1 VQRLTQIFL
10 SLFSLRTLVLLSV
23 VWLLARG
30 PMLQIALDARDKV
43 QTYLFRLAL
52 HLSDL
57 PLPRTQITV
66 IHVPDIEYE
75 RWLVDLAGAGSLE
88 QLLGNMDDDALVGLV
103 LEQPLVMVQPVAESM
118 LQEIQ
123 QGRRTRDPLYE
134 DVNNV
139 LARREG
145 LTQLLTSKRLVLG
158 LMDQSSHFYRRIP
171 VQESFLQYP
180 QLVRDWLWPWPEPV
194 PTPVVSPLLQYFP
207 IDSAPRQARRL
218 ASLED
223 DKVIPMFPL
232 QFWAASENLHSPEN
246 MTKVLNWRRDRGFNL
261 GAEQIRTS
269 VTAEIVPVYGAYSG
283 IRTSMRQIT
292 LGAALAGNT
301 LSGWIL
307 LGRDGS
313 ATLEQSAQ
321 VIASLGDRA
330 FLYEPAWWSLAQKA
344 LLTSLAIYLMAL
356 LPMLALRWVIGVT
369 SVVLA
374 GLASTQVVGQIFA
387 GFWLPVGDLLL
398 FSAGGCIAML
408 IWRWQR
414 QQWHRLVE
422 RADQSALTLASRAV
436 EEVRLQD
443 ALGDLRNCRTTPTT
457 LELFYNIAERYEE
470 QGERE
475 ESLAVLRELRR
486 RRFRYRDVGARI
498 KRLRASILYR
508 QTKSA
513 EEDAD
518 TLVSEPAS
526 SLDAHH

>member
-1 VQRLTQIFL
+1 MHRLTQFFL
-10 SLFSLRTLVLLSV
+10 SLFSLRSLVLVSA

-30 PMLQIALDARDKV
+30 PLPQPALDLRDKV

-52 HLSDL
+52 HISDL
-57 PLPRTQITV
+57 PQPQTQITV

-88 QLLGNMDDDALVGLV
+88 QLLAHMDEDALVGMV
-103 LEQPLVMVQPVAESM
+103 LEQPLVMVQPVAESL

-123 QGRRTRDPLYE
+123 QGRRTRDHLYQ
-134 DVNNV
+134 DANNV

-145 LTQLLTSKRLVLG
+145 LTQVLTSKRLVLG

-171 VQESFLQYP
+171 VQESFPQYP
-180 QLVRDWLWPWPEPV
+180 QFVRDWLWPWPAPL
-194 PTPVVSPLLQYFP
+194 PSQVVSPLLQYFP

-218 ASLED
+218 ASLEG

-269 VTAEIVPVYGAYSG
+269 VTAEVVPVYGAYSG
-283 IRTSMRQIT
+283 IRTSMKQIT

-330 FLYEPAWWSLAQKA
+330 FLFEPAWWSLAQKA
-344 LLTSLAIYLMAL
+344 LLAGLAIYILAL
-356 LPMLALRWVIGVT
+356 LPNMPMRWVAGVT
-369 SVVLA
+369 SFVLA
-374 GLASTQVVGQIFA
+374 GVAAAQVTGQIFG

-398 FSAGGCIAML
+398 FGIGGCAAML
-408 IWRWQR
+408 IWRLQR
-414 QQWHRLVE
+414 QEWDRVAQ
-422 RADQSALTLASRAV
+422 RADQSCLALADRAV
-436 EEVRLQD
+436 DEGNLED
-443 ALGDLRNCRTTPTT
+443 ALKNVRNCRTTPAA
-457 LELFYNIAERYEE
+457 LELFYRIAARYEE
-470 QGERE
+470 KGELE
-475 ESLAVLRELRR
+475 ESLAALRELRR
-486 RRFRYRDVGARI
+486 RRFRYRDVGQRI
-498 KRLRASILYR
+498 KHLRASILYR
-508 QTKSA
+508 QSRPV
-513 EEDAD
+513 EEVAG
-518 TLVSEPAS
+518 TLGSEPAS
-526 SLDAHH
+526 S

>member
-1 VQRLTQIFL
+1 MHRLTQFFL
-10 SLFSLRTLVLLSV
+10 SLFSLRTLVLLSA

-30 PMLQIALDARDKV
+30 PLPQLALDTRDKV

-52 HLSDL
+52 HISNL
-57 PLPRTQITV
+57 PLPQTQITV

-88 QLLGNMDDDALVGLV
+88 QLFAHMDEDALVGMV
-103 LEQPLVMVQPVAESM
+103 LEQPLVMVQPMAESM

-123 QGRRTRDPLYE
+123 QGRRTRDHLYE

-145 LTQLLTSKRLVLG
+145 LTQVLTSKRLVLG

-180 QLVRDWLWPWPEPV
+180 QLVRDWLWPWPEPL
-194 PTPVVSPLLQYFP
+194 PTQVVSPLLQYFP
-207 IDSAPRQARRL
+207 IDSAPSQARRL
-218 ASLED
+218 ASLEG

-232 QFWAASENLHSPEN
+232 QFWAASQNLHSPEN
-246 MTKVLNWRRDRGFNL
+246 MTKVLHWRRDRGFHL

-330 FLYEPAWWSLAQKA
+330 FLFEPAWWSLAQKA
-344 LLTSLAIYLMAL
+344 LLAGLAIYLVVLMSAL
-356 LPMLALRWVIGVT
+356 PLRWVIGVT
-369 SVVLA
+369 SFVLV
-374 GLASTQVVGQIFA
+374 GLASTQVVGQIFG

-398 FSAGGCIAML
+398 FGVGGCVGML

-414 QQWHRLVE
+414 QQWNRVAE
-422 RADQSALTLASRAV
+422 RADQSCLALAGRALD
-436 EEVRLQD
+436 EGRLEDALQD
-443 ALGDLRNCRTTPTT
+443 ARNCRTTPGT
-457 LELFYNIAERYEE
+457 LELFYTIAEGYEE
-470 QGERE
+470 RGELE
-475 ESLAVLRELRR
+475 ESLAVFRELRR
-486 RRFRYRDVGARI
+486 RRFRYRDVGPRI

-508 QTKSA
+508 QSRTA

-518 TLVSEPAS
+518 TLVSSSAS
-526 SLDAHH
+526 P